1 MTSYY
6 NSKIGMG
13 LFHEQSFTIL
23 LYFFSV
29 LIAHNGFVYDFPL
42 LFAEVDRRYPLLK
55 NDLFKHICFGDS
67 LVNLRTVRLRDFNF
81 NAKKK
86 CRKCTKNVW
95 ILVVIQCTCIASFT
109 FISVIMVLHCIYNTE
124 LTWLLKY
131 SLFKYMYSFFGQI
144 CSFFYLRSTSIY
156 R

>member
-13 LFHEQSFTIL
+13 LFHEQCFTIL

-86 CRKCTKNVW
+86 MQKKYQKCMDFGSHAV
-95 ILVVIQCTCIASFT
+95 
-109 FISVIMVLHCIYNTE
+109 
-124 LTWLLKY
+124 
-131 SLFKYMYSFFGQI
+131 YMYCFLYYYFCNNGITLHLQH
-144 CSFFYLRSTSIY
+144 
-156 R
+156 

>member
-13 LFHEQSFTIL
+13 LFHEQLFTIL

-42 LFAEVDRRYPLLK
+42 LFAEVDRQYPLLK

-67 LVNLRTVRLRDFNF
+67 LVNLRTVRVRDFNF
-81 NAKKK
+81 NAKKEMQKMYQK
-86 CRKCTKNVW
+86 C
-95 ILVVIQCTCIASFT
+95 
-109 FISVIMVLHCIYNTE
+109 MD
-124 LTWLLKY
+124 
-131 SLFKYMYSFFGQI
+131 FG
-144 CSFFYLRSTSIY
+144 SHAV
-156 R
+156 

>member
-29 LIAHNGFVYDFPL
+29 LIARNGFVYDFPL
-42 LFAEVDRRYPLLK
+42 LFAEVDRWYPLSK

-67 LVNLRTVRLRDFNF
+67 LVNLRTVRLRAFYF
-81 NAKKK
+81 NAKKEMQK
-86 CRKCTKNVW
+86 MYQKSMDFGSHTV
-95 ILVVIQCTCIASFT
+95 
-109 FISVIMVLHCIYNTE
+109 
-124 LTWLLKY
+124 
-131 SLFKYMYSFFGQI
+131 YMYCFLYFYFCNNGITLHLQHWINLVAKVFFV
-144 CSFFYLRSTSIY
+144 
-156 R
+156 

>member
-1 MTSYY
+1 
-6 NSKIGMG
+6 MG

-67 LVNLRTVRLRDFNF
+67 LVNLRIVRLRDFNF
-81 NAKKK
+81 NAKKGMQK
-86 CRKCTKNVW
+86 MYQ
-95 ILVVIQCTCIASFT
+95 QCMDFWQSY
-109 FISVIMVLHCIYNTE
+109 SVHVLFPFCNNGIT
-124 LTWLLKY
+124 L
-131 SLFKYMYSFFGQI
+131 
-144 CSFFYLRSTSIY
+144 YLQH
-156 R
+156 

>member
-1 MTSYY
+1 MTTSYY
-6 NSKIGMG
+6 KSKIGMG

-67 LVNLRTVRLRDFNF
+67 LVNLRTVRLRHFNF
-81 NAKKK
+81 NAKKEMQKMYQK
-86 CRKCTKNVW
+86 CMDFGSHTV
-95 ILVVIQCTCIASFT
+95 
-109 FISVIMVLHCIYNTE
+109 
-124 LTWLLKY
+124 
-131 SLFKYMYSFFGQI
+131 YMYCFLY
-144 CSFFYLRSTSIY
+144 FYFCNNGITLHLQH
-156 R
+156 

>member
-1 MTSYY
+1 MTTSYY
-6 NSKIGMG
+6 KSKIGMG
-13 LFHEQSFTIL
+13 LFHEQLFTIL

-81 NAKKK
+81 NAKKEMQKMYQK
-86 CRKCTKNVW
+86 CMDFGNHTV
-95 ILVVIQCTCIASFT
+95 
-109 FISVIMVLHCIYNTE
+109 
-124 LTWLLKY
+124 
-131 SLFKYMYSFFGQI
+131 YMYCFLYFYFCNNGITLHLQRWINLVAKVFFV
-144 CSFFYLRSTSIY
+144 
-156 R
+156 

>member
-13 LFHEQSFTIL
+13 LFHEQCFTIL

-81 NAKKK
+81 NAKKEM
-86 CRKCTKNVW
+86 
-95 ILVVIQCTCIASFT
+95 QSY
-109 FISVIMVLHCIYNTE
+109 SVHVL
-124 LTWLLKY
+124 LPLLY
-131 SLFKYMYSFFGQI
+131 FCNNGITLHLQH
-144 CSFFYLRSTSIY
+144 
-156 R
+156 